1 MRKNYHPS
9 AKTPAALEQTWAKA
23 WADWRKANEEKARV
37 IAAMLAAGRQQHARE
52 ASK

>member
-9 AKTPAALEQTWAKA
+9 SKSPAALDRTWDKA
-23 WADWRKANEEKARV
+23 WADWRKAKEEKQRA
-37 IAAMLAAGRQQHARE
+37 IAAMLAAGQQQPRE